1 MILLADDEE
10 LVRDVA
16 ETMLRKAGYKVLV
29 AVDGD
34 DAIQLFDEHVE
45 TIDMALLDVVM
56 PRVGGKA
63 VSDHILKHRP
73 NTPILFC
80 SGYSSDS
87 IPTHFIQDDHLE
99 LLPKPYRRSD
109 LLSKVREVIDNAKQ

>member
-1 MILLADDEE
+1 M
-10 LVRDVA
+10 
-16 ETMLRKAGYKVLV
+16 

-56 PRVGGKA
+56 PRVGGKVVA
-63 VSDHILKHRP
+63 DHILKRRP
-73 NTPILFC
+73 NIPILFC
-80 SGYSSDS
+80 SGYRSDS
-87 IPTHFIQDDHLE
+87 IHTNFIQDDQLE

-109 LLSKVREVIDNAKQ
+109 LLLKVREVIDNAKQ